1 MPAIMTQ
8 MALWQYCLYREV
20 SRCMLRK
27 KFGAL
32 IKRITRITLED
43 SGLSWTP
50 LEYPHISYDSDIYG
64 GIPL

>member
-1 MPAIMTQ
+1 
-8 MALWQYCLYREV
+8 
-20 SRCMLRK
+20 MLSK